1 MSQDVEWIGELT
13 QDVVGEAPRA
23 SCRGCEL
30 GGCQSGVTAKV
41 RRDGPCAPMKIAPGN
56 GSIAERAAIL
66 ARLRAADEHAAPV
79 VDMDRLAATQRL
91 RNAIDDMTAT
101 RQIGLD
107 LRRDRRLELQLAVEG
122 EA

>member
-1 MSQDVEWIGELT
+1 M
-13 QDVVGEAPRA
+13 PK
-23 SCRGCEL
+23 
-30 GGCQSGVTAKV
+30 SGLAG
-41 RRDGPCAPMKIAPGN
+41 RCAPLKTAPGN
-56 GSIAERAAIL
+56 GSVAERAAIL

-91 RNAIDDMTAT
+91 HDAIDDMTAT

-122 EA
+122 EAARRVGRLLRIQALVEQAGDQRRVAGRLIVPAHDA